1 MEIKKEKN
9 GNMLSIAL
17 SGRLDALSAPDLD
30 RIIQNELNGI
40 VYLVFD
46 MKDLSYAASA
56 GLRILLSAQK
66 TMMKQGS
73 MKLTHVN
80 REVMDI
86 LEMTGF
92 LRILSIEN

>member
-9 GNMLSIAL
+9 GTTLSIAL

-30 RIIQNELNGI
+30 KIIQNELNGI

-56 GLRILLSAQK
+56 GLRVLLSAQK
-66 TMMKQGS
+66 IMMKQGS

-86 LEMTGF
+86 LDMTGF
-92 LRILSIEN
+92 LRFLSIE

>member
-9 GNMLSIAL
+9 GTTLSIAL
-17 SGRLDALSAPDLD
+17 SGRLEALSAPDLD
-30 RIIQNELNGI
+30 KIIQNELNGI

-56 GLRILLSAQK
+56 GLRVLLSAQK
-66 TMMKQGS
+66 IMMKQGS

-86 LEMTGF
+86 LDMTGF
-92 LRILSIEN
+92 LRFLSIE

>member
-17 SGRLDALSAPDLD
+17 SGRLDALNAPDLD

-56 GLRILLSAQK
+56 GLRVLLSAQK
-66 TMMKQGS
+66 IMMKQGS
-73 MKLTHVN
+73 MKLIHVN

-86 LEMTGF
+86 LDMTGF
-92 LRILSIEN
+92 LRFLSIE